1 MKQLRTI
8 FLYIFCL
15 LCSTICVA
23 QSGVKKYTIAGIEVE
38 GTRYL
43 QAPPI
48 IRTTGLYVGQEISIP
63 GPEITKAIEKLW
75 EQGMF
80 ADAKILASKIEGEN
94 IYLTI
99 SIKERAR
106 LNSISFEGIKKSEQN
121 DIKDLVDFK
130 THMQITENQKDVATK
145 KIKDYYIDKGFRNVE
160 VKLTEK
166 NDSSQF
172 NASNIIVNIDK
183 NKRVKIDD
191 IVFHNNTAIKSGKLH
206 RAMKNTKRK
215 KWYVLKRSKFIEKNY
230 ETDKKSIIDK
240 YKKLGYRDA
249 QITSD
254 TIYDIDSSLM
264 RIEMNITEGKKYYF
278 GNISWLGNSVYTT
291 DVLNKILAIN
301 KGDIYD
307 ESLLQE
313 KIYGL
318 EGISSLYLDNGYL
331 FFNADPVELG
341 SNSDSIDIQIRIFEG
356 QQAVINRI
364 SVAGNTK
371 TNDHVVYRELRTR
384 PGELFSRSDII
395 RTQRELAM
403 LGYFD
408 PETMEVNPQ
417 PNPMDGTVDIEY
429 VLQEK
434 STDQIELSFGWSG
447 SYLLGSV
454 RLILNNFSLKNTLHK
469 EYWRPIPSGDGQ
481 SLSLSVS
488 ANTRYYQYYNFSF
501 TEPWFGGKKP
511 NALTISAYYSIR
523 ANGYTR
529 SSDYYGNW
537 RTLGLSVGLERD
549 LKIPDDYFTLY
560 NDISLKRYKLNN
572 YNLYLPTSLPDSL
585 TARCLTLGTTLS
597 RNSIDQPL
605 YPRRGSSFALRLEL
619 TPPFSL
625 FRSDADDP
633 DLPDE
638 ERYKWIEYHKWTFK
652 SKMYT
657 QIVGDLVLETRI
669 DFGFVGSYNK
679 NFRTPFERFDIGGDG
694 LSNVYYYGTD
704 FVPMRGYDA
713 SALNPEDNGGAFLYN
728 KFSLELRYPL
738 ALKQETTIYV
748 LAFAEA
754 ANAWMDF
761 SDYNPFDIKRSA
773 GAGIRLFIPMMGLLG
788 FDMGYG
794 FDKIKGKSDDV
805 RGWQP
810 SFVLGQQF

>member
-1 MKQLRTI
+1 MKKLI
-8 FLYIFCL
+8 SFLIILF
-15 LCSTICVA
+15 CSTTILWA
-23 QSGVKKYTIAGIEVE
+23 QSPVKKYTIAGIEVE
-38 GTRYL
+38 GAKTL
-43 QAPPI
+43 QTPPI
-48 IRTTGLYVGQEISIP
+48 IRTTGLYVGQEITVP
-63 GPEITKAIEKLW
+63 GPEITAAIEKLW
-75 EQGMF
+75 EQGLF
-80 ADAKILASKIEGEN
+80 GDAKILASKYEGDN

-99 SIKERAR
+99 VIKERSR
-106 LNSISFEGIKKSEQN
+106 LNSVSLVGIKKSEQN
-121 DIKDLVDFK
+121 DIKEFLNFK
-130 THMQITENQKDVATK
+130 THMQVTENQKDVAIK
-145 KIKDYYIDKGFRNVE
+145 KIRNYYNDKGYRNAE
-160 VKLTEK
+160 ITIDEK
-166 NDSSQF
+166 IDTSNF
-172 NASNIIVNIDK
+172 NTSNIIITI
-183 NKRVKIDD
+183 NKHERVKIYD
-191 IVFHNNTAIKSGKLH
+191 IVFHGNQAIKSSKLH
-206 RAMKNTKRK
+206 RTMKNTKRK
-215 KWYVLKRSKFIEKNY
+215 VWYVLKRSKYIEKDY

-240 YKKLGYRDA
+240 YKKLGFRDVKIA
-249 QITSD
+249 NDSV
-254 TIYDIDSSLM
+254 YDIDSTM
-264 RIEMNITEGKKYYF
+264 MHIEMTINEGPKYYF
-278 GNISWLGNSVYTT
+278 GNISWLGNSVYSTEI
-291 DVLNKILAIN
+291 LNKILGID

-318 EGISSLYLDNGYL
+318 EGVSSIYLDNGYL

-341 SNSDSIDIQIRIFEG
+341 SKSDSIDIQIRIYEG
-356 QQAVINRI
+356 QQATINNV
-364 SVAGNTK
+364 SVVGNSK
-371 TNDHVVYRELRTR
+371 TNDHVIYRELRTR

-408 PETMEVNPQ
+408 PETMQVNPV

-434 STDQIELSFGWSG
+434 STDQIELSLGWSG
-447 SYLLGSV
+447 RYFLGSV
-454 RLILNNFSLKNTLHK
+454 KLILNNFSLRNCFHK

-511 NALTISAYYSIR
+511 NALTVSAYYSVR
-523 ANGYTR
+523 ANGYER
-529 SSDYYGNW
+529 NSDYYGNW
-537 RTLGLSVGLERD
+537 RTIGLSVGLERD

-560 NDISLKRYKLNN
+560 NDLSIKRYKLNN
-572 YNLYLPTSLPDSL
+572 YNLYLPTTLPDSL
-585 TARCLTLGTTLS
+585 TARCLTLGTTLA

-605 YPRRGSSFALRLEL
+605 YPRRGSSFSLRLEL

-625 FRSDADDP
+625 FRSDPNADISDT
-633 DLPDE
+633 

-657 QIVGDLVLETRI
+657 QLVGDLVLETRI
-669 DFGFVGSYNK
+669 DFGYVGSYNK
-679 NFRTPFERFDIGGDG
+679 NFKTPFERFDVGGDG

-704 FVPMRGYDA
+704 FVPMRGYEA
-713 SALNPEDNGGAFLYN
+713 SALNPDNNGGAFLYD

-754 ANAWMDF
+754 ANAWMEISDF
-761 SDYNPFDIKRSA
+761 NPFDAKRSA
-773 GAGIRLFIPMMGLLG
+773 GGGIRLFIPMMGLLG
-788 FDMGYG
+788 FDLGYG
-794 FDKIKGKSDDV
+794 FDKIAGKSDEV